1 MSVLGALGDLVL
13 ALSADTAKFQ
23 SDLGKADRIAKKFA
37 KEVGSSLD
45 ALGKQIALLAGA
57 GSLGALVKSQI
68 DAADA
73 AGKMAQKFGLSVE
86 SFSGL
91 KYAAEISDVSV
102 EQLGTGLRQLAK
114 NMADTQAGTGEA
126 REAFKALGI
135 SVVDSAGRLKNTD
148 EQLLEIAESFAG
160 MEDGAG
166 KTALAM
172 RIFGKSGAELIPF
185 LNEGSAG
192 IEKLR
197 KEAERLGVVFS
208 QDAAKAADEFNDN
221 LKILRTTVEGLAV
234 KIAGP
239 LVESLNHAAKAMKD
253 AETAGEGFF
262 NQLIDGFRALFAGGD
277 AHKWN
282 VEFTKATEALLK
294 AQREFDFATAAA
306 KSENAQLFPEQAAQS
321 VAKYTERLRQAQAE
335 VDRLRKIKPF
345 LAPGPGEDPFSNE
358 QPAKPKK
365 PAPTLPN
372 EAEMERLKKLADEL
386 ARIQAKS
393 APQPL
398 DVRFDEMEKFWAN
411 QALDAKGAAEEIRRA
426 EEAQKRYLELQRAMA
441 PRSLDQDFDE
451 LEKFWARQ
459 AAGLDKVKEK
469 TGEVNDFAKSL
480 GLTFASAFEDAIIK
494 GGSFRDVLKGI
505 EQDIARIILRQGVT
519 VPVANAIGAGLSGM
533 FGGGGPE
540 QLSGPPRAFGGP
552 VSSGMPYMVGEHGPE
567 VFVPSMSGSVMPNDS
582 MGGVSIY
589 QTINVDSRSDQASIA
604 MAMSRAKDAAVAEV
618 TARQQRRG
626 DARIG

>member
-13 ALSADTAKFQ
+13 ALSADTVKFQ
-23 SDLGKADRIAKKFA
+23 SDLGKADKIAKKFA

-57 GSLGALVKSQI
+57 GSIGALVKSQI

-73 AGKMAQKFGLSVE
+73 AGKMSQKFGISVE
-86 SFSGL
+86 AVSGL
-91 KYAAEISDVSV
+91 KYAAEISNVSV
-102 EQLGTGLRQLAK
+102 EQLGTGLRVLAK
-114 NMADTQAGTGEA
+114 NMSDTQAGTGDA

-135 SVVDSAGRLKNTD
+135 SVVDSAGRLKKTD
-148 EQLLEIAESFAG
+148 DLLLEIAESFSE

-166 KTALAM
+166 KTAFAM
-172 RIFGKSGAELIPF
+172 RLLGKSGSELIPF
-185 LNEGSAG
+185 LNEGKGG

-208 QDAAKAADEFNDN
+208 QEAAKAANEFNDN
-221 LKILRTTVEGLAV
+221 LKILSTTVEGLAV

-253 AETAGEGFF
+253 ADKAGEGFF
-262 NQLIDGFRALFAGGD
+262 GQIIDGFRALFAGGD

-294 AQREFDFATAAA
+294 AQREFDFASAAA
-306 KSENAQLFPEQAAQS
+306 RSANAQLFPEQAAQS
-321 VAKYTERLRQAQAE
+321 VAKYTERLKQAQAE
-335 VDRLRKIKPF
+335 VDRLRSIRPF
-345 LAPGPGEDPFSNE
+345 MAPEPGENPFGDP
-358 QPAKPKK
+358 QKPKQKK
-365 PAPTLPN
+365 PSPSLPD
-372 EAEMERLKKLADEL
+372 EAALKEAKRLAEEL

-426 EEAQKRYLELQRAMA
+426 EEAQRRYLDLQRAMA
-441 PRSLDQDFDE
+441 PRALDQDFDE
-451 LEKFWARQ
+451 LERFWARQ

-480 GLTFASAFEDAIIK
+480 GMTFSSAFEDAVIN
-494 GGSFRDVLKGI
+494 GSKFRDVLKGI

-519 VPVANAIGAGLSGM
+519 VPVANAIGGAISSWFPTAASGK
-533 FGGGGPE
+533 
-540 QLSGPPRAFGGP
+540 AVGGP
-552 VSSGMPYMVGEHGPE
+552 VSAGMPYTVGEHGPE
-567 VFVPSMSGSVMPNDS
+567 LFVPSMSGSVIPNDS
-582 MGGVSIY
+582 LGGSVSIY

-604 MAMSRAKDAAVAEV
+604 LAMQRAKDAAVAEV
-618 TARQQRRG
+618 TSRQQRRG

>member
-13 ALSADTAKFQ
+13 SLSADTAKFQ

-294 AQREFDFATAAA
+294 AQREFDFATAA
-306 KSENAQLFPEQAAQS
+306 P
-321 VAKYTERLRQAQAE
+321 
-335 VDRLRKIKPF
+335 
-345 LAPGPGEDPFSNE
+345 
-358 QPAKPKK
+358 
-365 PAPTLPN
+365 
-372 EAEMERLKKLADEL
+372 
-386 ARIQAKS
+386 S
-393 APQPL
+393 A
-398 DVRFDEMEKFWAN
+398 
-411 QALDAKGAAEEIRRA
+411 
-426 EEAQKRYLELQRAMA
+426 
-441 PRSLDQDFDE
+441 
-451 LEKFWARQ
+451 
-459 AAGLDKVKEK
+459 
-469 TGEVNDFAKSL
+469 
-480 GLTFASAFEDAIIK
+480 
-494 GGSFRDVLKGI
+494 GGSRPFA
-505 EQDIARIILRQGVT
+505 QD
-519 VPVANAIGAGLSGM
+519 
-533 FGGGGPE
+533 
-540 QLSGPPRAFGGP
+540 
-552 VSSGMPYMVGEHGPE
+552 
-567 VFVPSMSGSVMPNDS
+567 
-582 MGGVSIY
+582 
-589 QTINVDSRSDQASIA
+589 
-604 MAMSRAKDAAVAEV
+604 
-618 TARQQRRG
+618 
-626 DARIG
+626 

>member
-13 ALSADTAKFQ
+13 ALSADTVKFQ
-23 SDLGKADRIAKKFA
+23 SDLGKADKIAKKFA

-57 GSLGALVKSQI
+57 GSIGALVKSQI

-73 AGKMAQKFGLSVE
+73 AGKMSQKFGISVE
-86 SFSGL
+86 AVSGL
-91 KYAAEISDVSV
+91 KYAAEISNVSV
-102 EQLGTGLRQLAK
+102 EQLGTGLRVLAK
-114 NMADTQAGTGEA
+114 NMSDTQAGTGDA

-135 SVVDSAGRLKNTD
+135 SVVDSAGRLKKTD
-148 EQLLEIAESFAG
+148 DLLLEIAESFSE

-166 KTALAM
+166 KTAFAM
-172 RIFGKSGAELIPF
+172 RLLGKSGSELIPF
-185 LNEGSAG
+185 LNEGKGG

-208 QDAAKAADEFNDN
+208 QEAAKAANEFNDN
-221 LKILRTTVEGLAV
+221 LKILSTTVEGLAV

-253 AETAGEGFF
+253 ADKAGEGFF
-262 NQLIDGFRALFAGGD
+262 GQIIDGFRALFAGGD

-294 AQREFDFATAAA
+294 AQREFDFASAAA
-306 KSENAQLFPEQAAQS
+306 RSANAQLFPEQAAQS
-321 VAKYTERLRQAQAE
+321 VAKYTERLKQAQAE
-335 VDRLRKIKPF
+335 VDRLRSIRPF
-345 LAPGPGEDPFSNE
+345 MAPEPGENPFGDP
-358 QPAKPKK
+358 QKPKQKK
-365 PAPTLPN
+365 PSPSLPD
-372 EAEMERLKKLADEL
+372 EAALKEAKRLAEEL

-426 EEAQKRYLELQRAMA
+426 EEAQKRYLEFQREMA

-469 TGEVNDFAKSL
+469 TAEVNDFAKSL

-533 FGGGGPE
+533 FATAA
-540 QLSGPPRAFGGP
+540 SGKAVGGP
-552 VSSGMPYMVGEHGPE
+552 VSAGMPYTVGEHGPE
-567 VFVPSMSGSVMPNDS
+567 LFVPSMSGSVIPNDS
-582 MGGVSIY
+582 LGGSVSIY

-604 MAMSRAKDAAVAEV
+604 LAMQRAKDAAVAEV

-626 DARIG
+626 EARIG

>member
-13 ALSADTAKFQ
+13 ALSADTVKFQ
-23 SDLGKADRIAKKFA
+23 SDLGKADKIAKKFA

-57 GSLGALVKSQI
+57 GSIGALVKSQI

-73 AGKMAQKFGLSVE
+73 AGKMSQKFGISVE
-86 SFSGL
+86 AVSGL
-91 KYAAEISDVSV
+91 KYAAEISNVSV
-102 EQLGTGLRQLAK
+102 EQLGTGLRVLAK
-114 NMADTQAGTGEA
+114 NMSDTQAGTGDA

-135 SVVDSAGRLKNTD
+135 SVVDSAGRLKKTD
-148 EQLLEIAESFAG
+148 DLLLEIAESFSE

-166 KTALAM
+166 KTAFAM
-172 RIFGKSGAELIPF
+172 RLLGKSGSELIPF
-185 LNEGSAG
+185 LNEGKGG

-208 QDAAKAADEFNDN
+208 QEAAKAANEFNDN
-221 LKILRTTVEGLAV
+221 LKILSTTVEGLAV

-253 AETAGEGFF
+253 ADKAGEGFF
-262 NQLIDGFRALFAGGD
+262 GQIIDGFRALFAGGD

-294 AQREFDFATAAA
+294 AQREFDFASAAA
-306 KSENAQLFPEQAAQS
+306 RSANAQLFPEQAAQS
-321 VAKYTERLRQAQAE
+321 VAKYTERLKQAQAE
-335 VDRLRKIKPF
+335 VDRLRSIRPF
-345 LAPGPGEDPFSNE
+345 MAPEPGENPFGDP
-358 QPAKPKK
+358 QKPKQKK
-365 PAPTLPN
+365 PSPSLPD
-372 EAEMERLKKLADEL
+372 EAALKEAKRLAEEL

-426 EEAQKRYLELQRAMA
+426 EEAQKRYLEFQREMA

-469 TGEVNDFAKSL
+469 TAEVNDFAKSL

-519 VPVANAIGAGLSGM
+519 VPVANAIGGAISSWFPTAAAGK
-533 FGGGGPE
+533 
-540 QLSGPPRAFGGP
+540 AVGGP
-552 VSSGMPYMVGEHGPE
+552 VSAGMPYTVGEHGPE
-567 VFVPSMSGSVMPNDS
+567 RFVPSMSGTVVPNDAL
-582 MGGVSIY
+582 GGSVSIY

-604 MAMSRAKDAAVAEV
+604 LAMQRAKDAAVAEV
-618 TARQQRRG
+618 TSRQQRRG